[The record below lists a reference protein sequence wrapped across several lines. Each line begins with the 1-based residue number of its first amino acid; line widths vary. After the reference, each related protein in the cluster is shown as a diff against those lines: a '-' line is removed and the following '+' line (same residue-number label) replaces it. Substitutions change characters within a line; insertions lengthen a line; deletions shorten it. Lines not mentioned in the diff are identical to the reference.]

1 MTIIFMGMN
10 PTIKD
15 IARKLNLS
23 TSTVSRALTDHPDI
37 KKETKNLVLKL
48 ARELDYQPNPIALSL
63 KQNRTRILGVI
74 IPETSI
80 SFFSKAISGIQEI
93 AAGAGYQVMI
103 CSSHESVDIEQQNV
117 QTLLNSRV
125 DGLIVS
131 VSKETRD
138 VSHLARV
145 LDKRVPTVFFDRVCD
160 SLHASKVVADNFTIA
175 FKTTEH
181 LITTGRKRIAFV
193 AGPQNLY
200 NSQKRLEGYHEALK
214 KYGLPADER
223 LIIYSNYE
231 GESVKTH
238 TKSLL
243 NLTPP
248 VYAIFA
254 IHDRSAI
261 EMIHLIKQMRLKVP
275 DDIAIVG
282 FNNESFAAFF
292 DPPLSSVDHPA
303 FEMGK
308 AAAELLLQHIDDA
321 NLPVQKRIIKSDLI
335 IRQSSFSN
343 DSDQQ
348 Q

>member
-1 MTIIFMGMN
+1 MN

-15 IARKLNLS
+15 IALKLNLS

-37 KKETKNLVLKL
+37 KKETKKLVLKL

-63 KQNRTRILGVI
+63 KQNRTHILGVI

-93 AAGAGYQVMI
+93 ASAAGYQVMI
-103 CSSHESVDIEQQNV
+103 CSSHESVEIEEQNV

-125 DGLIVS
+125 DGLIIS

-138 VSHLARV
+138 IGHLAKI

-160 SLHASKVVADNFTIA
+160 SLHATKVVADNFTIS
-175 FKTTEH
+175 FKTVEH
-181 LITTGRKRIAFV
+181 LITTGRKRIAFI

-200 NSQKRLEGYHEALK
+200 NSRKRLEGYKEALK
-214 KYGLPADER
+214 KYNLTIDDQ
-223 LIIYSNYE
+223 LIVYSNYE
-231 GESVKTH
+231 GENVKTY

-243 NLTPP
+243 DLDPP
-248 VYAIFA
+248 VDAIFA
-254 IHDRSAI
+254 INDRSAI
-261 EMIHLIKQMRLKVP
+261 EMIHLIKQRQLTVP
-275 DDIAIVG
+275 GDIAVVG
-282 FNNESFAAFF
+282 FNNERFAAFF

-308 AAAELLLQHIDDA
+308 AATELLLQHIEDDQ
-321 NLPVQKRIIKSDLI
+321 LPAQKRVLKSDLV
-335 IRQSSFSN
+335 IRESSFKN
-343 DSDQQ
+343 
-348 Q
+348 

>member
-1 MTIIFMGMN
+1 MN

-15 IARKLNLS
+15 IALKLNLS

-37 KKETKNLVLKL
+37 KKETKKLVLKL

-63 KQNRTRILGVI
+63 KQNRTHILGVI

-93 AAGAGYQVMI
+93 ASAAGYQVMI
-103 CSSHESVDIEQQNV
+103 CSSHESVEIEEQNV

-125 DGLIVS
+125 DGLIIS

-138 VSHLARV
+138 IGHLAKI

-160 SLHASKVVADNFTIA
+160 SLHATKVVADNFTIS
-175 FKTTEH
+175 FKTVEH
-181 LITTGRKRIAFV
+181 LITTGRKRIAFI

-200 NSQKRLEGYHEALK
+200 NSRKRLEGYKEALK
-214 KYGLPADER
+214 KYNLTIDDQ
-223 LIIYSNYE
+223 LIVYSNYE
-231 GESVKTH
+231 GENVKTY

-243 NLTPP
+243 DLNPP
-248 VYAIFA
+248 VDAIFA
-254 IHDRSAI
+254 INDRSAI
-261 EMIHLIKQMRLKVP
+261 EMIHLIKQRQLTVP
-275 DDIAIVG
+275 GDIAVVG
-282 FNNESFAAFF
+282 FNNERFAAFF

-308 AAAELLLQHIDDA
+308 AATELLLQHIEDDQ
-321 NLPVQKRIIKSDLI
+321 LPAQKRVLKSDLV
-335 IRQSSFSN
+335 IRESSFKN
-343 DSDQQ
+343 
-348 Q
+348 